1 MKHLTPEPPRW
12 LILSKA
18 LEETRSENRK
28 LTGRL
33 EKRDERIRALEAGLR
48 EIVEDHWRVG
58 WAVNLTTSN
67 PNLRY
72 CVQFL
77 RNGGERLRAVKL
89 VCDTTGLGI
98 REAVKFVDGLH
109 EPVPLAGQTNPRQ
122 F

>member
-48 EIVEDHWRVG
+48 EIIEDHWRDSVPEN
-58 WAVNLTTSN
+58 AREIV
-67 PNLRY
+67 R
-72 CVQFL
+72 
-77 RNGGERLRAVKL
+77 KL
-89 VCDTTGLGI
+89 ETLL
-98 REAVKFVDGLH
+98 AAAPDGK
-109 EPVPLAGQTNPRQ
+109 EGK
-122 F
+122 